1 MNLQPSPHARSR
13 GIAATLLVLVIAA
26 LLAALTIVNTATVRR
41 SRRETELLDARQQRQ
56 WRQRGFVL
64 LPARATDPSQPTLTN
79 TPAARP

>member
-1 MNLQPSPHARSR
+1 MNLQPSTHARSR

-56 WRQRGFVL
+56 WRQRGFVVL
-64 LPARATDPSQPTLTN
+64 SPRSSVAVAPTATAPTA
-79 TPAARP
+79 PKP

>member
-1 MNLQPSPHARSR
+1 MNLQPSTHARSR

-56 WRQRGFVL
+56 WRQRGFVV
-64 LPARATDPSQPTLTN
+64 LPPRPSTHVP
-79 TPAARP
+79 PAATPTPTSNP

>member
-1 MNLQPSPHARSR
+1 MNLRPSRHAHSR

-56 WRQRGFVL
+56 WRQRGFIVL
-64 LPARATDPSQPTLTN
+64 SPRTSAAVP
-79 TPAARP
+79 PAATTPTAPNP

>member
-1 MNLQPSPHARSR
+1 MNLQPSRHSRSR

-56 WRQRGFVL
+56 WRQRGFVVL
-64 LPARATDPSQPTLTN
+64 SPSASAAVPSAATTPT
-79 TPAARP
+79 TPNP

>member
-1 MNLQPSPHARSR
+1 MNLQPSRHAHSR

-56 WRQRGFVL
+56 WRQRGFVVL
-64 LPARATDPSQPTLTN
+64 SPRATDPSQSIITN
-79 TPAARP
+79 TPATRP